1 MKTKTYLAFFC
12 FVSFSLSLLFSLIL
26 VNASSQLEVK
36 IDVPVRGT
44 FLRAEAF
51 TKGKPTGGS
60 DVEKPAI
67 IDLESYGFFELDW
80 IVLSY
85 EGEFYPTEHWDPNFN
100 MEPNATHTEEWFGLI
115 AVFSETDELLEIYDE
130 RRVSRAIDN
139 GTEHYTGL
147 TYFENKTTD
156 IIQDFK
162 ITPPSGITVLIP
174 ENAKFL
180 FVCVDDNYYPDNEG
194 WIELTIRSGQAPF
207 IFSMEALS
215 ALVVMVVVII
225 VIFVLYRR
233 KKTKPDQTI
242 NTRNARE
249 LDAETGFQE

>member
-1 MKTKTYLAFFC
+1 MKTKKYIAFFC
-12 FVSFSLSLLFSLIL
+12 LISYLMSLLLGSFL
-26 VNASSQLEVK
+26 VNASRQSEVK

-44 FLRAEAF
+44 FLRAEPF
-51 TKGKPTGGS
+51 IEGTRPPYGGS

-67 IDLESYGFFELDW
+67 IDLESYGFFEEDW

-85 EGEFYPTEHWDPNFN
+85 EGEFYPTEHWDPNLN
-100 MEPNATHTEEWFGLI
+100 MELNATHTEEWFGLI
-115 AVFSETDELLEIYDE
+115 AVFSETDELLEINNE

-162 ITPPSGITVLIP
+162 IMPPSGITVLIP

-194 WIELTIRSGQAPF
+194 WIELTIRPGQAPF
-207 IFSMEALS
+207 IFSEEVLI
-215 ALVVMVVVII
+215 ALVVMVGVII
-225 VIFVLYRR
+225 VIFVLYSR
-233 KKTKPDQTI
+233 KKTKPDETI
-242 NTRNARE
+242 NT
-249 LDAETGFQE
+249 

>member
-1 MKTKTYLAFFC
+1 MKTKTSIAFFC
-12 FVSFSLSLLFSLIL
+12 LMSFFMLLLLGLIL
-26 VNASSQLEVK
+26 VNASSQIEFK

-44 FLRAEAF
+44 FLKAEPF
-51 TKGKPTGGS
+51 TEGKPPGGS
-60 DVEKPAI
+60 RVEKPAI

-100 MEPNATHTEEWFGLI
+100 METNATHTEEWFGLI
-115 AVFSETDELLEIYDE
+115 AVFSETDELLGINDE

-139 GTEHYTGL
+139 GTDHYTGL

-174 ENAKFL
+174 EDAKFL
-180 FVCVDDNYYPDNEG
+180 FVCIDDNYYPDNEG
-194 WIELTIRSGQAPF
+194 WIELTIRSGQAPL
-207 IFSMEALS
+207 IFPMEALI

-233 KKTKPDQTI
+233 KKTKTDETI
-242 NTRNARE
+242 NT
-249 LDAETGFQE
+249 

>member
-1 MKTKTYLAFFC
+1 MKTKTFIAFFC
-12 FVSFSLSLLFSLIL
+12 LISFLMSLLLGSIL
-26 VNASSQLEVK
+26 VNASNQSEIK

-44 FLRAEAF
+44 FLRAEPF
-51 TKGKPTGGS
+51 TKGNPPGGS
-60 DVEKPAI
+60 DVENPAI
-67 IDLESYGFFELDW
+67 IDLESYGFFEEDW

-85 EGEFYPTEHWDPNFN
+85 EGEFYPTEHWDPAFN
-100 MEPNATHTEEWFGLI
+100 MEPNATHTEEWFGVI
-115 AVFSETDELLEIYDE
+115 AVFSESDELLEINNE
-130 RRVSRAIDN
+130 RRVSKAIDN

-207 IFSMEALS
+207 IFLAEALI
-215 ALVVMVVVII
+215 ALIVMIVMII
-225 VIFVLYRR
+225 VIFILYRK
-233 KKTKPDQTI
+233 KKTKSEKTI
-242 NTRNARE
+242 NN
-249 LDAETGFQE
+249 